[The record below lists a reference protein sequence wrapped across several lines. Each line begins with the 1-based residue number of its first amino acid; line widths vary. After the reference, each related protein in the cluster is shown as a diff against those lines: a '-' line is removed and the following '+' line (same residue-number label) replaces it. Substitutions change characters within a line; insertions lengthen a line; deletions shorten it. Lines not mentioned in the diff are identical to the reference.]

1 MVNSMLQM
9 AQRKTLNSMMNTG
22 VCLKFARSPNL
33 IFKSQTRKYSNI
45 QRNKNKKEPKKW
57 WEILEETNSSVNLLW
72 AWPQN
77 KQNNRGSERNGTSQG
92 KFRC

>member
-1 MVNSMLQM
+1 
-9 AQRKTLNSMMNTG
+9 MMNTG
-22 VCLKFARSPNL
+22 VCLKFARSPIRSSNHKQENIP
-33 IFKSQTRKYSNI
+33 IFKET
-45 QRNKNKKEPKKW
+45 RNKEGTKKW
-57 WEILEETNSSVNLLW
+57 WVVLEETNSSVNLLW

>member
-1 MVNSMLQM
+1 
-9 AQRKTLNSMMNTG
+9 MNTG

-45 QRNKNKKEPKKW
+45 QKNKNKKEPKKVG
-57 WEILEETNSSVNLLW
+57 IIGG
-72 AWPQN
+72 N
-77 KQNNRGSERNGTSQG
+77 KFLSQIIVGLAPEQTNNRGSERNGTSQG